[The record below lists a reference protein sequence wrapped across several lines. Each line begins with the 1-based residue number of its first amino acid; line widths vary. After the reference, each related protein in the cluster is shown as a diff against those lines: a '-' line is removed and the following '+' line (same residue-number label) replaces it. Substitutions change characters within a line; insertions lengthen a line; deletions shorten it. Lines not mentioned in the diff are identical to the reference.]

1 MSTKILVFTAT
12 WCNPCKAL
20 KPILETVSKSYPDTE
35 FQYIDLDSEQGER
48 LADEYRVRSVPTVIA
63 ADTDANIL
71 ISMQGAQTQV
81 NVETFFKSALGEPAE
96 VIDHDGLW
104 ELLHKTLPGFPTAVL
119 FEKANG
125 TMREMVCTKNEDL
138 FDYEFKKTD
147 TESDEVKP
155 DPVTLDS
162 VTVWDLEAKGWRK
175 LTKGKLHEVKALSLT
190 EVKL

>member
-1 MSTKILVFTAT
+1 MSTKIMVFTAT
-12 WCNPCKAL
+12 WCNPCKVL
-20 KPILETVSKSYPDTE
+20 KPILENLKTAYPDTE
-35 FQYIDLDSEQGER
+35 FQYIDIDSEKGER
-48 LADEYRVRSVPTVIA
+48 LSEEFRVRGVPTVIA
-63 ADTDANIL
+63 MEDDAMLGNVV
-71 ISMQGAQTQV
+71 GGQTQSQ
-81 NVETFFKSALGEPAE
+81 VEAFLALHFGEPAK

-125 TMREMVCTKNEDL
+125 TMREMVCTKKEDL
-138 FDYEFKKTD
+138 IDYEFKKTD

-155 DPVTLDS
+155 DPVTLNS

-190 EVKL
+190 EVKW